1 MEPRL
6 GGREGS
12 YSEVYP
18 AVSQDA
24 DGMRRLFRQ
33 FSATGGIPS
42 HVRVTTPG
50 SNHEGGELGYVL
62 LHAFVIDEQPQLQW
76 LDMEAARRHCAH
88 GASVCSW
95 ASNDDGREPDVV
107 LAAAG
112 DVATLR
118 PDVMS
123 AAASNERRRGCRS
136 A

>member
-1 MEPRL
+1 VASVEPRL

-33 FSATGGIPS
+33 FSAPGGIPS

-50 SNHEGGELGYVL
+50 SIHEGGELGYVL

-76 LDMEAARRHCAH
+76 LDMEAARRHCAR

-95 ASNDDGREPDVV
+95 ASNDDGREPDV
-107 LAAAG
+107 
-112 DVATLR
+112 TLR